1 MDGDPAGNTILFDLL
16 LLLFF
21 TLMNAYFAGAE
32 MAVVS
37 VNKNRIRSLAEEG
50 NKKAKVIEGLFDDST
65 KFLSTIQVAITF
77 AGFYSSA
84 SAAAGLSPVL
94 AQWMSA
100 AGIPYSSQIA
110 HNGVTLVLMFFN
122 LVFGELV
129 PKRIALQKAEA
140 FSMLTVMPIH
150 YISIILSPF
159 IKLLSVST
167 KLVLRI
173 LHMKTE
179 DQEEAVTEEEIKAL
193 LKMGNESGTFDDD
206 EREMIDSVFAFD
218 DRTAREIM
226 VPRRD
231 VVTIDIEEPFEEI
244 IDEIL
249 ETRHNRIPVYEENI
263 DNIIGVLHV
272 KDVMIELRKNSPEQ
286 MDIRGMLHEAYFVPE
301 TKEAD
306 ELFRTMQAERRHM
319 AILVDEYGGFSGIVT
334 IEDLVE
340 EIMGDINEE
349 YEEVVPEI
357 EAVNEDEYR
366 LDGGILIDDVNEE
379 LGLKLETEN
388 YDTLSG
394 FLIEKLGHIPAKDDR
409 DVIEEGNLVFTVEE
423 VKDNRITQVS
433 LKILPVS
440 EAEEEEKRVKGDAVS
455 MKKLSIEEELRNNS
469 YPGRGI
475 IIGKTPDGKKAV
487 TAYFIMGRSENSRNR
502 IFVEDGEGIR
512 TQAFDPSKL
521 VDPSLI
527 IYAPVRVLGNKT
539 IVTNGDQTDTIYEG
553 MDKQLT
559 LSSLFGRGSSSRT
572 DRTTRRAS
580 PASCTL
586 RTGHT
591 ITRCPSSRATMAVR
605 TAAADIHLHMRIRRR
620 VKDIS
625 STPICAMAIRSR
637 VSRASRS

>member
-1 MDGDPAGNTILFDLL
+1 MDADPAGNTILFDLL

-21 TLMNAYFAGAE
+21 TLMNAFFAGAE

-84 SAAAGLSPVL
+84 SAASSISPVL
-94 AQWMSA
+94 AEWMHG

-140 FSMLTVMPIH
+140 FSMMTVMPIH

-159 IKLLSVST
+159 IKLLSFST

-218 DRTAREIM
+218 DRNAREIM

-231 VVTIDIEEPFEEI
+231 VVTIDINEPFEEL

-249 ETRHNRIPVYEENI
+249 ETRHNRIPVYEETI

-286 MDIRGMLHEAYFVPE
+286 MNIREMLHEPFFVPE

-306 ELFRTMQAERRHM
+306 ELFRTMQASR
-319 AILVDEYGGFSGIVT
+319 LVDEYGGFSGIVT

-349 YEEVVPEI
+349 YEEVIPEI
-357 EAVNEDEYR
+357 EPISEDDYR
-366 LDGGILIDDVNEE
+366 LDGGLLIDDLNEE
-379 LGLKLETEN
+379 LDLKLETEN

-394 FLIEKLGHIPAKDDR
+394 YLIEKLGHIPAKDDR
-409 DVIEEGNLVFTVEE
+409 DVIEEGNLIFTVEE
-423 VKDNRITQVS
+423 VKDNRISRVR
-433 LKILPVS
+433 LKILPLQVS
-440 EAEEEEKRVKGDAVS
+440 EEDSEEREGKKKQRRASEEEE
-455 MKKLSIEEELRNNS
+455 
-469 YPGRGI
+469 
-475 IIGKTPDGKKAV
+475 
-487 TAYFIMGRSENSRNR
+487 
-502 IFVEDGEGIR
+502 
-512 TQAFDPSKL
+512 
-521 VDPSLI
+521 
-527 IYAPVRVLGNKT
+527 
-539 IVTNGDQTDTIYEG
+539 
-553 MDKQLT
+553 
-559 LSSLFGRGSSSRT
+559 
-572 DRTTRRAS
+572 DR
-580 PASCTL
+580 
-586 RTGHT
+586 
-591 ITRCPSSRATMAVR
+591 
-605 TAAADIHLHMRIRRR
+605 D
-620 VKDIS
+620 
-625 STPICAMAIRSR
+625 
-637 VSRASRS
+637 